1 MTASAQIF
9 VTRTPAAAG
18 ELIDELLEGVGK
30 SLLSSPSGAIELF
43 CVPLHEAELIPQN
56 AREVAHEL
64 LRQSLEGQ
72 FDAVTFTSRNGVRAF
87 EQLIAS
93 QALPFP
99 PETLIAAVGQ
109 GTAAELKK
117 LGITANF
124 IPDIQ
129 DAQHMIQQW
138 PASAGSNQRILCVQG
153 ANARP
158 TLRQGLKALGH
169 RVDVATV
176 YQMRDFPAESALVP
190 GSKSYDEYEPLSL
203 TQALEVAQGR
213 ASADSSTPRI
223 LIATAPSLLQAFY
236 QGWVTSLQGS
246 RENFP
251 HLIAIGKS
259 TDRQAVELGLTAT
272 VPASPAAPDL
282 ATAVCDT
289 LLHLTR

>member
-18 ELIDELLEGVGK
+18 ELIDELLDGVGK
-30 SLLSSPSGAIELF
+30 SLLSSSGAAELF
-43 CVPLHEAELIPQN
+43 FVPLHEAELIPQD
-56 AREVAHEL
+56 AREAAREL
-64 LRQSLEGQ
+64 LRQSLKGQ
-72 FDAVTFTSRNGVRAF
+72 FDAVTFTSRNGARAF
-87 EQLIAS
+87 EQLMAS
-93 QALPFP
+93 QTLSFP
-99 PETLIAAVGQ
+99 PETLIATVGQ

-158 TLRQGLKALGH
+158 TLRQGLEALGH
-169 RVDVATV
+169 RVEVATV
-176 YQMRDFPAESALVP
+176 YQMRDFPAESPLVQ
-190 GSKSYDEYEPLSL
+190 GSKSYGEYEPLSL
-203 TQALEVAQGR
+203 NQALEAARGR
-213 ASADSSTPRI
+213 TSADNSTPRI
-223 LIATAPSLLQAFY
+223 LIATAPSLLRTFY
-236 QGWVTSLQGS
+236 QGWVTSPQGS

-259 TDRQAVELGLTAT
+259 TARQAVELGLTAT

-282 ATAVCDT
+282 ATATCDT
-289 LLHLTR
+289 LRRLTR